1 MKHNNQHIPNEHAGA
16 IWVWFMC
23 ILAIIS
29 VFLLVPLI
37 HAFFVY
43 AAYGM
48 TDFPG
53 SYYIISMLDCA
64 MVACMLFVAKHWE
77 MADDIK
83 TAWSHLWRWALGYA
97 VVVVLVLFCGTIDI
111 FAILLILAICS
122 LSFVMLGERQARLDE
137 ISKTVKRLAAGD
149 FTAQVDESLMRG
161 NLRGLASD
169 VNRLAQV
176 SSVAADERA
185 EALRRSLDA
194 EQDKVRAERLRTE
207 LIANVS
213 HDLKTPLTSVINYA
227 DLLSAELAI
236 APEGRDEDKLEE
248 CSDVLARQSL
258 RLRKLIEDLIEA
270 SKAQTGNIS
279 VALAPL
285 DASVL
290 VAQAGGEWTER
301 LDKQN
306 IQLICTTP
314 DEPLMIKADGRQMGR
329 IFDNI
334 LSNVSKYAMAGTRVY
349 FSAKPSAEGGVEIS
363 CKNVS
368 ATQLNISAEELLERF
383 VRGDS
388 SRTTEGSGLGLSI
401 AQSLMELQGG
411 SLKLAVDA
419 DLFSVT
425 LRFPSVAATTSSS
438 SAVIGSN
445 TAADSPTATASV
457 SNIE

>member
-1 MKHNNQHIPNEHAGA
+1 MKRNNQQIPNEHAGA
-16 IWVWFMC
+16 LWVWFMC
-23 ILAIIS
+23 ISAVIS
-29 VFLLVPLI
+29 SFLLVTLVR
-37 HAFFVY
+37 AFFVY
-43 AAYGM
+43 ATHGM
-48 TDFPG
+48 TDFPE
-53 SYYIISMLDCA
+53 SYYVMCTLDCA
-64 MVACMLFVAKHWE
+64 LVLFMLFVAKHWE

-83 TAWSHLWRWALGYA
+83 SAWSYLWRWALGYVA
-97 VVVVLVLFCGTIDI
+97 VIAVVLFCVSSGL
-111 FAILLILAICS
+111 FVALLVLALCS
-122 LSFVMLGERQARLDE
+122 LSFVMLGERQARLDD
-137 ISKTVKRLAAGD
+137 IGKTIKCLAAGD

-161 NLRGLASD
+161 DLRELASD
-169 VNRLAQV
+169 INRLAHV

-185 EALRRSLDA
+185 NALRLSLDA

-248 CSDVLARQSL
+248 CSDVLARQSV

-301 LDKQN
+301 LNKQN
-306 IQLICTTP
+306 IQLICTTF
-314 DEPLMIKADGRQMGR
+314 DEPLMINADGRQMGR

-334 LSNVSKYAMAGTRVY
+334 LSNVSKYAMAGTRAY
-349 FSAKPSAEGGVEIS
+349 FSVQPSAEGGVEIS
-363 CKNVS
+363 CKNIS

-383 VRGDS
+383 VRGDA

-411 SLKLAVDA
+411 SLKLAIDA

-425 LRFPSVAATTSSS
+425 LYFPRAATT
-438 SAVIGSN
+438 
-445 TAADSPTATASV
+445 ADSSHALVASPAA
-457 SNIE
+457 SASSTGSESRTE